1 MADQNDQVEVT
12 TNEARA
18 GSTPRMTRYILAIS
32 LVLIIVIFAILLFA
46 RQ

>member
-1 MADQNDQVEVT
+1 MADHNDQVEVT